1 MPVKIANAES
11 VGKFSARLG
20 YLVGRYQDV
29 DNGRKLWG
37 EGEEEVRRRNRMG
50 WPQESKQETAAVES
64 RRDGI
69 CR

>member
-1 MPVKIANAES
+1 MDGNY
-11 VGKFSARLG
+11 GG
-20 YLVGRYQDV
+20 
-29 DNGRKLWG
+29 G